1 MRLFFAVWR
10 VWRPGVPRA
19 APVALVDRRRLQEE
33 APGLK
38 PCEKNR
44 FRNWMEGDPVE
55 NPPFADFFA
64 DEYTWVNG
72 ELVPLGEKR
81 SLSYQCR
88 MMLLR
93 RKRGTQTNPFGP
105 PLKGPGCVPTVS
117 V

>member
-1 MRLFFAVWR
+1 MLLAVGEATEPVSVTESMERAPEQAGPEELEHLGEVVGDALTTTEGGGARL
-10 VWRPGVPRA
+10 RPP
-19 APVALVDRRRLQEE
+19 
-33 APGLK
+33 K
-38 PCEKNR
+38 
-44 FRNWMEGDPVE
+44 
-55 NPPFADFFA
+55 
-64 DEYTWVNG
+64 
-72 ELVPLGEKR
+72 LVPLGEKR